1 MVFVTVILIT
11 SEWQRIAAAAL
22 ALWPTVEIDH
32 EISRNEVCRR
42 LALCG
47 VQQLLGAS
55 LRNANG
61 PSRKLSGHL
70 QPPAD
75 GMLPQ
80 LPVAS

>member
-42 LALCG
+42 IALCG

-55 LRNANG
+55 A
-61 PSRKLSGHL
+61 
-70 QPPAD
+70 A
-75 GMLPQ
+75 
-80 LPVAS
+80 

>member
-22 ALWPTVEIDH
+22 ALWPTVEIAH

-55 LRNANG
+55 AAQRERSLEEVERSLATAG
-61 PSRKLSGHL
+61 
-70 QPPAD
+70 
-75 GMLPQ
+75 
-80 LPVAS
+80 